1 LNIYHLTPTN
11 CQLPIAVFLVIPLI
25 EKTRTL

>member
-11 CQLPIAVFLVIPLI
+11 CHLPIPVLLMIPLV
-25 EKTRTL
+25 EKTGTL